1 MDGPRA
7 GGQPQAVVAARA
19 RHPPC
24 ARNPGAPPPSSHP
37 RLETHLPDQ
46 RAHRTVRRSA
56 GRRLPLRPLGR
67 CGRRGHGNQHSTP
80 TDQRRPRCPAARR
93 TPRARRRRCRQ
104 SGPLSP
110 PSRGSRVR
118 RHCRRRR
125 PERRRRPRQAP
136 QPGRPAERRRAGEGR
151 LRQDHLRNSRRAHQ
165 PQHRDSRRAGGDTRL
180 QRSLR
185 PGCDRLPDQLR
196 RLPEHPRAG
205 RHPRHE
211 RGRICRRPSLP
222 DPVTRFPALV
232 IATTWC
238 FALAAAVVLAP
249 DQPTLGILAIALA
262 IPCLALA
269 LVLRPAIL
277 TVALA
282 FALLAVGRA
291 ELPPPDPGT
300 SSRATALIGRIATIT
315 GRVADD
321 PRPPSG
327 GGEVLVEPATIVIG
341 ATPVTGIGDLMVRWR
356 SPTQPAFGDQVQATG
371 KLVLPRDLP
380 NFDRRAYLAQRHV
393 YVELQSTSFDVTSD
407 GTGFARFPAW
417 VRARYT
423 SALDA
428 ALPPPHAA
436 VLLGVVLGIR
446 QGIPPGL
453 QNALIAT
460 GLVHL
465 LVLSGLKVAVFAR
478 IVQGSLKP
486 VLGQLATWPAVG
498 LIAVYAMVGGAT
510 PAAVRAAAMG
520 ALAIGASRLGRPT
533 HVWTSLALTAAA
545 MLGWHPELAWGGGFQ
560 LSFAGT
566 AAIILLTPS
575 IEGRLRFMPKV
586 LREPFAVTCAAQVG
600 TLPMMAT
607 DFHVVSPVA
616 PIANALVIPILPA
629 LVSCGLLLGA
639 LSIQPEIARLAAIP
653 ITGLLAYLE
662 QVAYL
667 LARIPAAVVP
677 IPRFPTWAGLAYYS
691 ALGPGI
697 AAGHASGRN
706 RRVAA
711 ITAVLA
717 PTLIAAT
724 ALGMWANAPPQAIVM
739 AIGDGQAV
747 LFRGPHGAI
756 LIDGGPSPARLK
768 DELGA
773 QLPPWQTTLDAMAI
787 PAPTLGHD

>member
-1 MDGPRA
+1 
-7 GGQPQAVVAARA
+7 
-19 RHPPC
+19 
-24 ARNPGAPPPSSHP
+24 
-37 RLETHLPDQ
+37 
-46 RAHRTVRRSA
+46 
-56 GRRLPLRPLGR
+56 
-67 CGRRGHGNQHSTP
+67 
-80 TDQRRPRCPAARR
+80 
-93 TPRARRRRCRQ
+93 
-104 SGPLSP
+104 
-110 PSRGSRVR
+110 
-118 RHCRRRR
+118 
-125 PERRRRPRQAP
+125 
-136 QPGRPAERRRAGEGR
+136 
-151 LRQDHLRNSRRAHQ
+151 
-165 PQHRDSRRAGGDTRL
+165 
-180 QRSLR
+180 
-185 PGCDRLPDQLR
+185 
-196 RLPEHPRAG
+196 
-205 RHPRHE
+205 
-211 RGRICRRPSLP
+211 
-222 DPVTRFPALV
+222 VTRFPALV

-238 FALAAAVVLAP
+238 GALAGAVVLAP
-249 DQPTLGILAIALA
+249 EQPMLGILAVAIA

-277 TVALA
+277 TIALA
-282 FALLAVGRA
+282 FACLAVGRA
-291 ELPPPDPGT
+291 ELPPADPQT
-300 SSRATALIGRIATIT
+300 PNRATALIGRVATIT

-321 PRPPSG
+321 SRPSSG

-341 ATPVTGIGDLMVRWR
+341 ATTVTGIGNLMVRWR

-478 IVQGSLKP
+478 IVQASLKP
-486 VLGQLATWPAVG
+486 VLGHLATWPAVA

-545 MLGWHPELAWGGGFQ
+545 MLGWHPELAWDVGFQ

-575 IEGRLRFMPKV
+575 IERRLRFMPKV

-607 DFHVVSPVA
+607 DFHVLSPVA
-616 PIANALVIPILPA
+616 PLANALVIPILPA
-629 LVSCGLLLGA
+629 LISAGLALGVLVA
-639 LSIQPEIARLAAIP
+639 VPELARLMAIP

-662 QVAYL
+662 QVAYIF
-667 LARIPAAVVP
+667 ARVPAAAIP

-691 ALGPGI
+691 ALAPGI
-697 AAGHASGRN
+697 AAGELDGR
-706 RRVAA
+706 RRKLAIATAFVAP
-711 ITAVLA
+711 AV
-717 PTLIAAT
+717 IAAA

-739 AIGDGQAV
+739 AVGDGQAV
-747 LFRGPHGAI
+747 LLRGPHGAI
-756 LIDGGPSPARLK
+756 LIDGGPSPSRLK

-773 QLPPWQTTLDAMAI
+773 QLPPWETKLDAVAI
-787 PAPTLGHD
+787 SAPTLGHVGGFAGFDRPTSQLLLPNTQLSGTAWRTAALEATARGAAIVELTAGSTLAVAGFEIEVLAPEPGAPGDQVGAAYLALRVRSPDGRTFCDFSDLDLDAQTVATTRLKGPCTYLLLPAGGRSQLAPDLVRAAITPTTQLIASRAAAGRLANGFPPNVLRTDQEGTITLPM